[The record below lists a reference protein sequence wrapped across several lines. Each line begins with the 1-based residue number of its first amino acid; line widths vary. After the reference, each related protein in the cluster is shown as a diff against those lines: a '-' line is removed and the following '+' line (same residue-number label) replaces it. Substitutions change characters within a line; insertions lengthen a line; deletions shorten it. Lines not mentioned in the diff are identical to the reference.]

1 MRSLPLYTESDLP
14 VVQTVEGLDRNPS
27 CARCELYK
35 SNPDGSRCLPADG
48 LPGDILVIGEYPTEF
63 ERKLGRP
70 FASAAGKLTRDLI
83 KEFAPGRNV
92 VYANAINCKP
102 FSKDDDLDD
111 AAEKC
116 RGYLAKLIEE
126 VQPKLILLMG
136 PLAGQGF
143 LGRSYQPLSVR
154 GGYAWSRMVSG
165 PVPVF
170 LLASP
175 YSCGRNRLYQKA
187 FREDLEKVLSGKIAL
202 NTKVRSARY
211 HIVETVEDAQAAYEV
226 LKKEP
231 FVATDVETSGMMF
244 EPDFRIE
251 CLAVSGRTDVYVF
264 TRECIE
270 DAETAL
276 VLQRIL
282 CGLDHTSWNGQYD
295 LCAIECEPRLV
306 PRRDLK
312 KTLLNLISDARLK
325 RKLLD
330 AEARGDLA
338 TCADLV
344 GMGGHKDEQKGALQL
359 VCGELRALAMATTLT
374 PTGRARKAPKCLYV
388 DPSKVPAKWL
398 EWINDGFDEQ
408 KFAHRFVNKDIEHKY
423 VALDALSTWQLEELL
438 HSQLLD
444 QEDLGQWTIW
454 DEVTRPAMYAWCRA
468 RLNGFPTDKNAVKA
482 FSEYL
487 KTEADLV
494 LKKIHAYKPGL
505 NPQSPKQVG
514 EYLSSLGLKSKRKT
528 TSGAQSWAKD
538 VLETMKDKHPII
550 PLLLKYTLLTHTDSN
565 FAGGGL
571 KDIRSDGR
579 VHPSYLLDGTGS
591 GRCSSQDPNFF
602 NRLKGRDAESRELG
616 NMLRACH
623 QCPPGWT
630 MIEADMGQIEI
641 RVAADRSRDI
651 AMVKMLCSGVDF
663 HTQSSEL
670 FAKAMGMDFSKMS
683 TEERDIFREKSK
695 TCIAEGELVLTR
707 RGLIP
712 IENVDSRDL
721 VWDGVDWVAHDGVMF
736 MGYRE
741 VVTYD
746 CLTATDD
753 HEVYLQD
760 GTKQPLGQVVTSGRR
775 LTRSG
780 DGEVPIRVSFS
791 DGESLDLQVQSTAQ
805 ASRVSVLSLQEDV
818 PDLRDRHQTRADKEL
833 PMSKGCS
840 LRRRSACKDS
850 RDEILGNA
858 LPLQRSHQPDVCEL
872 RSARDRVQVQ
882 ISRGVHTLG
891 SGEPTAPNLSWCGH
905 RQDQQLGS
913 LRAGESASCPAQSE
927 SLQQAYQSPCSV
939 SGAAGDSGPRLASD
953 EVGPSGSD
961 IRSGVHEQAPF
972 SGNDPRGDSATT
984 SRRQAKVYDIVNAG
998 PRHRFTVSGRLVSNC
1013 NFAAIYEIPSQLGF
1027 MLSKRLKIDKD
1038 QGIQL
1043 GNSMFKIYKDLR
1055 TYMDRTYAEAW
1066 ETGYARTH
1074 WKGQPAR
1081 KRPLWGMGKNPPT
1094 LKELEKA
1101 INYDRGSDEETR
1113 MDLTDARATYN
1124 TDVQGSAVDI
1134 ITSMLKPVVDWLD
1147 ANTNGGQFLLQIYDS
1162 IMLMVRDEDLDK
1174 TLKFLLPLMRDESD
1188 VYAKQGYVDGIP
1200 LVADVKVG
1208 KSWATLK
1215 KVKV

>member
-1 MRSLPLYTESDLP
+1 MMRSLPLYTESDRP
-14 VVQTVEGLDRNPS
+14 VVQTVAGLDRDPGCTRCSLSQYNPV
-27 CARCELYK
+27 
-35 SNPDGSRCLPADG
+35 GSRCLPADG
-48 LPGDILVIGEYPTEF
+48 EVGDLLVIGEYPTEF

-70 FASAAGKLTRDLI
+70 FASAAGKLTRDLM
-83 KEFAPGRNV
+83 KEFAPGRKV

-102 FSKDDDLDD
+102 MSKDDDLDD

-154 GGYAWSRMVSG
+154 GGYAWAHLASG

-187 FREDLEKVLSGKIAL
+187 FREDLEKVLSGKVTL
-202 NTKVRSARY
+202 NKRVRSARY
-211 HIVETVEDAQAAYEV
+211 HIVETLADARAAFEK
-226 LKKEP
+226 LKESP

-251 CLAVSGRTDVYVF
+251 CLAVSGRDDVYVF

-270 DAETAL
+270 DAAVVQVL
-276 VLQRIL
+276 VRIL
-282 CGLDHTSWNGQYD
+282 GELEHTSWNGQYD
-295 LCAIECEPRLV
+295 LCAIENETLLV
-306 PRRDLK
+306 PRRSLK
-312 KTLLNLISDARLK
+312 KPLLNLISDARLK

-374 PTGRARKAPKCLYV
+374 PTGRSRKAPKCLYV
-388 DPSKVPAKWL
+388 DPSQVPAKWL

-408 KFAHRFVNKDIEHKY
+408 KFAHRFVDKGVEHKY
-423 VALDALSTWQLEELL
+423 VALDAISTWQLEELL

-444 QEDLGQWTIW
+444 QDDLGQYTVW

-468 RLNGFPTDKNAVKA
+468 RLNGFPTDKLAVQA
-482 FSEYL
+482 FSDYL
-487 KTEADLV
+487 KQESELV

-514 EYLSSLGLKSKRKT
+514 DYLGSLGLKSKRKT
-528 TSGAQSWAKD
+528 TSGAQSWSKD
-538 VLETMKDKHPII
+538 VLEAMKDKHPII

-565 FAGGGL
+565 FAAGGL
-571 KDIRSDGR
+571 GDIRSDGR
-579 VHPSYLLDGTGS
+579 VHPSFLQDGTGT
-591 GRCSSQDPNFF
+591 GRPSCQDPNFF
-602 NRLKGRDAESRELG
+602 NRMKGRDEASRELG

-641 RVAADRSRDI
+641 RLAATLSKDP
-651 AMVKMLCSGVDF
+651 AMIRMLNSGVDF
-663 HTQSSEL
+663 HTQSAEL
-670 FAKAMGMDFSKMS
+670 FATAMGKDFSKMS
-683 TEERDIFREKSK
+683 QEEKDIFRENAK
-695 TCIAEGELVLTR
+695 T
-707 RGLIP
+707 
-712 IENVDSRDL
+712 S
-721 VWDGVDWVAHDGVMF
+721 
-736 MGYRE
+736 
-741 VVTYD
+741 
-746 CLTATDD
+746 
-753 HEVYLQD
+753 
-760 GTKQPLGQVVTSGRR
+760 
-775 LTRSG
+775 
-780 DGEVPIRVSFS
+780 
-791 DGESLDLQVQSTAQ
+791 
-805 ASRVSVLSLQEDV
+805 
-818 PDLRDRHQTRADKEL
+818 
-833 PMSKGCS
+833 
-840 LRRRSACKDS
+840 
-850 RDEILGNA
+850 
-858 LPLQRSHQPDVCEL
+858 
-872 RSARDRVQVQ
+872 
-882 ISRGVHTLG
+882 
-891 SGEPTAPNLSWCGH
+891 
-905 RQDQQLGS
+905 
-913 LRAGESASCPAQSE
+913 
-927 SLQQAYQSPCSV
+927 
-939 SGAAGDSGPRLASD
+939 
-953 EVGPSGSD
+953 
-961 IRSGVHEQAPF
+961 
-972 SGNDPRGDSATT
+972 
-984 SRRQAKVYDIVNAG
+984 
-998 PRHRFTVSGRLVSNC
+998 
-1013 NFAAIYEIPSQLGF
+1013 NFAAIFEIPSQLGF

-1038 QGIQL
+1038 QGVAL
-1043 GNSMFKIYKDLR
+1043 GDSMFKVYKGLR
-1055 TYMDRTYAEAW
+1055 TFMDTSYASTW
-1066 ETGYARTH
+1066 ETGVARTY

-1081 KRPLWGMGKNPPT
+1081 KRPLWGMGKNPPA

-1113 MDLTDARATYN
+1113 MDLTDARACYN
-1124 TDVQGSAVDI
+1124 TSIQGAAVDI

-1174 TLKFLLPLMRDESD
+1174 TLQFLLPLMRDESE
-1188 VYAKQGYVDGIP
+1188 VCAKQNYVDGIP
-1200 LVADVKVG
+1200 LVADVKIG

>member
-1 MRSLPLYTESDLP
+1 
-14 VVQTVEGLDRNPS
+14 VEGLDRNPS

-48 LPGDILVIGEYPTEF
+48 APGDILVIGEYPTEF

-116 RGYLAKLIEE
+116 LGYLAKLIEE

-187 FREDLEKVLSGKIAL
+187 FREDLEKVLSGKIVL
-202 NTKVRSARY
+202 NTKVRAARY
-211 HIVETVEDAQAAYEV
+211 HVVETLADAQAAYDT
-226 LKKEP
+226 LKEEP

-270 DAETAL
+270 DAEISG
-276 VLQRIL
+276 VLRSIL
-282 CGLDHTSWNGQYD
+282 ELLDHTSWNGQYD
-295 LCAIECEPRLV
+295 LCAIECEPLLV
-306 PRRDLK
+306 PSRNLK
-312 KTLLNLISDARLK
+312 KPLLNLVSDARLK

-374 PTGRARKAPKCLYV
+374 PTGRARKPAKCLYV
-388 DPSKVPAKWL
+388 DPSQVPAKWL

-423 VALDALSTWQLEELL
+423 VALDAISTWQLEELL
-438 HSQLLD
+438 HAQLLD
-444 QEDLGQWTIW
+444 QDDLGQYTVW

-468 RLNGFPTDKNAVKA
+468 RLNGFPTDKNAVQA
-482 FSEYL
+482 FSDYL
-487 KTEADLV
+487 KQESALV

-528 TSGAQSWAKD
+528 TSGAQSWAKE
-538 VLETMKDKHPII
+538 VLEDMKDKHPII
-550 PLLLKYTLLTHTDSN
+550 PLLLRYTLLTHTDSN
-565 FAGGGL
+565 FAAGGL
-571 KDIRSDGR
+571 GDIRSDGR
-579 VHPSYLLDGTGS
+579 VHPSFLQDGTGT
-591 GRCSSQDPNFF
+591 GRPSCQDPNFF
-602 NRLKGRDAESRELG
+602 NRMKGRDEASRELG

-683 TEERDIFREKSK
+683 QEEKDIFREKSK
-695 TCIAEGELVLTR
+695 T
-707 RGLIP
+707 
-712 IENVDSRDL
+712 S
-721 VWDGVDWVAHDGVMF
+721 
-736 MGYRE
+736 
-741 VVTYD
+741 
-746 CLTATDD
+746 
-753 HEVYLQD
+753 
-760 GTKQPLGQVVTSGRR
+760 
-775 LTRSG
+775 
-780 DGEVPIRVSFS
+780 
-791 DGESLDLQVQSTAQ
+791 
-805 ASRVSVLSLQEDV
+805 
-818 PDLRDRHQTRADKEL
+818 
-833 PMSKGCS
+833 
-840 LRRRSACKDS
+840 
-850 RDEILGNA
+850 
-858 LPLQRSHQPDVCEL
+858 
-872 RSARDRVQVQ
+872 
-882 ISRGVHTLG
+882 
-891 SGEPTAPNLSWCGH
+891 
-905 RQDQQLGS
+905 
-913 LRAGESASCPAQSE
+913 
-927 SLQQAYQSPCSV
+927 
-939 SGAAGDSGPRLASD
+939 
-953 EVGPSGSD
+953 
-961 IRSGVHEQAPF
+961 
-972 SGNDPRGDSATT
+972 
-984 SRRQAKVYDIVNAG
+984 
-998 PRHRFTVSGRLVSNC
+998 

-1027 MLSKRLKIDKD
+1027 MLSKRLKIDKE

-1147 ANTNGGQFLLQIYDS
+1147 ENTNGGQFLLQIYDS
-1162 IMLMVRDEDLDK
+1162 IMLMVRDEDLDN

-1188 VYAKQGYVDGIP
+1188 VYPKQGYVDGIP
-1200 LVADVKVG
+1200 LVADVKIG